1 MRIQDKKLYGV
12 IIAKYLTHLNSTLDL
27 SLNREKRRVISKFCR
42 RHHALTVWAGSLG
55 RPAVDY
61 VPLGRLGPPVLGQP
75 AVAPGR
81 FTGQQPASRWAGL
94 LLTMRLGRARPAL
107 PGPLAPA
114 WAASAGAVRWAG

>member
-1 MRIQDKKLYGV
+1 VGRLAGP
-12 IIAKYLTHLNSTLDL
+12 A
-27 SLNREKRRVISKFCR
+27 CR
-42 RHHALTVWAGSLG
+42 Y
-55 RPAVDY
+55 Y

-107 PGPLAPA
+107 PGPHRPRGPPALAQF
-114 WAASAGAVRWAG
+114 AGPVDGPGL